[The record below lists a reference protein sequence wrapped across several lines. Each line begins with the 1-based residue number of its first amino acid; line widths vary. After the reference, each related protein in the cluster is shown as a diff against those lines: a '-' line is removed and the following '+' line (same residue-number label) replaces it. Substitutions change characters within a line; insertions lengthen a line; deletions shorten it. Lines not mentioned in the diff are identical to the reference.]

1 MTQGKP
7 TYQDLEKEIIKLK
20 LELKIQDKMI
30 NTIPNPLFVKNKDFI
45 YTNCND
51 AFASYLGLPKTEI
64 INSSVYDIAPKELA
78 DKYYNADCELR
89 DNLENQTYECN
100 VKYADGTFHDIIFH
114 KANIINE
121 KNEFCGIVGII
132 LDITEYKD
140 AEQALKENQK
150 RLIELNATKDK
161 LFSIIAH
168 DLRTPFSSILGFSE
182 LLIEDAKDFDELE
195 TEEYLKLINT
205 TAKSTLVLLDNLLN
219 WAKSQT
225 GTLIYKP
232 KKIVLSSII
241 EETVKNSNATAK
253 IKNISINQIQTDKIA
268 VNADENM
275 LKTILRNLISNAIK
289 FTKPEGCITIS
300 AIPKHTYVE
309 ISVSDN
315 GVGINNKTLKKL
327 FDISENT
334 TSKGT
339 KKEKGSGL
347 GLILCKEFVEKH
359 KGDIWV
365 ESKIGK
371 GSVFKFTLPL
381 YNKK

>member
-51 AFASYLGLPKTEI
+51 AFAAYLGLPKTEI

-78 DKYYNADCELR
+78 DKYYLADCELR
-89 DNLENQTYECN
+89 DSLENQTYECN
-100 VKYADGTFHDIIFH
+100 VKYADGTLHDIIFH
-114 KANIINE
+114 KANITNE
-121 KNEFCGIVGII
+121 KNEFCGIVGIM
-132 LDITEYKD
+132 LDITEYKN

-150 RLIELNATKDK
+150 HLIELNATKDK

-205 TAKSTLVLLDNLLN
+205 TAKSTLVLLDNLLS
-219 WAKSQT
+219 WAKSQS
-225 GTLIYKP
+225 GQIIYKP

-241 EETVKNSNATAK
+241 EETIKNSNSTAK
-253 IKNISINQIQTDKIA
+253 IKDISINQIQTDKIA

-275 LKTILRNLISNAIK
+275 LKTVLRNLISNAIK
-289 FTKPEGCITIS
+289 FTKLGGSISIS
-300 AIPKHTYVE
+300 AIQKHKQVE

-315 GVGINNKTLKKL
+315 GVGINNETLKKL
-327 FDISENT
+327 FDLSENT

-339 KKEKGSGL
+339 EKEKGSGL

-359 KGDIWV
+359 KGSIWA
-365 ESKIGK
+365 ESEIGK
-371 GSVFKFTLPL
+371 GSIFKFTLPL
-381 YNKK
+381 YNSK